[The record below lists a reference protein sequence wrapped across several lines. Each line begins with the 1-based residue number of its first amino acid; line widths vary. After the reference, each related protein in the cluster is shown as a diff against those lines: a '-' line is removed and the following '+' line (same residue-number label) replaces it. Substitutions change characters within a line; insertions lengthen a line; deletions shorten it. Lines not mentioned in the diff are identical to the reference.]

1 MAGNFASLVNT
12 LNRFA
17 AFPAEAIA
25 PSGGS
30 RDGDELFAQTGAL
43 PPLFGEFILAE
54 SLILASGGVGRVATS
69 TTG

>member
-17 AFPAEAIA
+17 ALPSEAIA
-25 PSGGS
+25 PGGEAIAPGGGS

-43 PPLFGEFILAE
+43 PPLFGEFI
-54 SLILASGGVGRVATS
+54 
-69 TTG
+69 